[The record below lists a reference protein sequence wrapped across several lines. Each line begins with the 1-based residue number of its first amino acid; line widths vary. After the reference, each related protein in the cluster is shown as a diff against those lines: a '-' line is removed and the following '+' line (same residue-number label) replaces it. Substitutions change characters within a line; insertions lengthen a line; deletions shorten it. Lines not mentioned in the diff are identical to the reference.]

1 VLRPS
6 RSQHQEDK
14 HRLGCNHGGEGPA
27 ILAAVAAAANQPSG
41 EEEHVACYKRLETA
55 KKAIIENAQRA
66 GVAGPWPGEDDH
78 WVDMPQTPIP
88 AGPVTPRA
96 KAYIN
101 ELFLHSVDVARGVD
115 AKSKAKH
122 LKFLD
127 SFLRRNSIRSA
138 WVKLRIALAV

>member
-1 VLRPS
+1 MPR
-6 RSQHQEDK
+6 
-14 HRLGCNHGGEGPA
+14 HRLSLRSVHN
-27 ILAAVAAAANQPSG
+27 V
-41 EEEHVACYKRLETA
+41 R
-55 KKAIIENAQRA
+55 ENAQRA
-66 GVAGPWPGEDDH
+66 GVAGLWPGEDDH

-101 ELFLHSVDVARGVD
+101 ELFLHSVDVACGVD